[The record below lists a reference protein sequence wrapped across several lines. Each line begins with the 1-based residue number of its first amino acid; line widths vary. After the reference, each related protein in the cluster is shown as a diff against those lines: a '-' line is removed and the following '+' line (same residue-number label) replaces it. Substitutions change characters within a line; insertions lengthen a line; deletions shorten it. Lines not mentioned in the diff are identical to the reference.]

1 MQKIRISSLI
11 VLAVALLLQG
21 CASTG
26 GLVKRQKML
35 GPENG
40 TLIIVGG
47 GGMPQVIFDRF
58 FEAAGGRDAK
68 LVVVPTAGTE
78 ATYDKS
84 TRSVKMFQKAGAT
97 NVHLLHTRDPKH
109 ADTAEFVSVLSDAK
123 AVWFAG
129 GRQWRLA
136 DSYLGTRAEVAFH
149 DVLKRGGVIGG
160 SSAGA
165 TIQGSYLVR
174 GAPEGNHIMMS
185 PGHEEGFGFLRHSAI
200 DQHLLVRKRE
210 NDLLS
215 VIRRHPQLLG
225 VGIDEATA
233 IVVKGRTAEV
243 IGKSKVLFYNI
254 ALEKSLGEKFYI
266 TLDPGDR
273 YDLKSRRELPA
284 K

>member
-1 MQKIRISSLI
+1 MKNRIQFLTFI
-11 VLAVALLLQG
+11 ALATALLQG
-21 CASTG
+21 CAVTG
-26 GLVKRQKML
+26 GLAKRQTSL
-35 GPENG
+35 GPKNG

-58 FEAAGGRDAK
+58 FKAAGGRDAK
-68 LVVVPTAGTE
+68 LVVVPTAGSK
-78 ATYDKS
+78 ATYDEMD
-84 TRSVKMFQKAGAT
+84 RSVKMFEKAGAT
-97 NVHLLHTRDPKH
+97 NVHLLHTRDPKE
-109 ADTAEFVSVLSDAK
+109 ANTDEFVAVLNDAK

-136 DSYLGTRAEVAFH
+136 DAYLSTKTEAAFH

-185 PGHEEGFGFLRHSAI
+185 PGHEEGFGFLRQSAI
-200 DQHLLVRKRE
+200 DQHLIVRKRE
-210 NDLLS
+210 NDLLP

-233 IVVKGRTAEV
+233 LVVSGRTAEV
-243 IGKSKVLFYNI
+243 IGKSKVLCYDI
-254 ALEKSLGEKFYI
+254 ALEKTFGEKFYI

-273 YDLKSRRELPA
+273 YDLKSRRELPD
-284 K
+284 

>member
-1 MQKIRISSLI
+1 MKRRFLFAFI
-11 VLAVALLLQG
+11 AAALLLQG
-21 CASTG
+21 CATVDTSAKWQVSG
-26 GLVKRQKML
+26 

-58 FEAAGGRDAK
+58 FEAAGGKDAK
-68 LVVVPTAGTE
+68 LVVVPTAGSE
-78 ATYDKS
+78 ASYDETS
-84 TRSVKMFQKAGAT
+84 RSVKMFQKAGAT
-97 NVHLLHTRDPKH
+97 DVHLLHTRDPKE
-109 ADTAEFVSVLSDAK
+109 ADTAEFSAVLKDAK
-123 AVWFAG
+123 ALWFAG

-136 DSYLGTRAEVAFH
+136 DSYLGTKTEAAFH

-185 PGHEEGFGFLRHSAI
+185 PGHEAGFGFLRNAAI
-200 DQHLLVRKRE
+200 DQHLLARKRE
-210 NDLLS
+210 NDLLP
-215 VIRRHPQLLG
+215 VIRKHPQLLG

-233 IVVKGRTAEV
+233 IVLKGQTAEV
-243 IGKSKVLFYNI
+243 IGKSKVLFYDI
-254 ALEKSLGEKFYI
+254 ALEKTLGEKFYI

-273 YDLKSRRELPA
+273 YNLRARRELPV

>member
-1 MQKIRISSLI
+1 MKRRFLFAFIAAS
-11 VLAVALLLQG
+11 LLLQG
-21 CASTG
+21 CATVDTSAM
-26 GLVKRQKML
+26 RQVSG

-58 FEAAGGRDAK
+58 FEAAGGKDAK
-68 LVVVPTAGTE
+68 LVVVPTAGSE
-78 ATYDKS
+78 ASYDETS
-84 TRSVKMFQKAGAT
+84 RSVKMFQKAGAT
-97 NVHLLHTRDPKH
+97 DVHLLHTRDPKE
-109 ADTAEFVSVLSDAK
+109 ADTAEFSAVLKDAK

-136 DSYLGTRAEVAFH
+136 DSYLGTKTEAAFH

-160 SSAGA
+160 ISAGA

-185 PGHEEGFGFLRHSAI
+185 PGHEAGFGFLRNAAI
-200 DQHLLVRKRE
+200 DQHLLARKRE
-210 NDLLS
+210 NDLLP
-215 VIRRHPQLLG
+215 VIRKHPQLLG

-233 IVVKGRTAEV
+233 IVLKGQTAEV
-243 IGKSKVLFYNI
+243 IGKSKVLFYDI
-254 ALEKSLGEKFYI
+254 ALEKTLGEKFYI

-273 YDLKSRRELPA
+273 YNLRARRELPVN
-284 K
+284 